1 MHFETLS
8 HSVMEVFK
16 QHVWRL
22 LHYIVI
28 QDNIKKLRI
37 VKTEVTNTPNIT
49 LKQLRRLLLLFKKWS
64 SKVLLI

>member
-1 MHFETLS
+1 MHFETLG
-8 HSVMEVFK
+8 HSFMEVFK

-28 QDNIKKLRI
+28 QDNIKNLRPYI

-49 LKQLRRLLLLFKKWS
+49 L
-64 SKVLLI
+64 